1 MNMFAVL
8 MLVRRQ
14 KSANVVMQPLVK
26 QTDVYCFT
34 TVLQLTKLAFYLVT
48 DF

>member
-14 KSANVVMQPLVK
+14 KSANVVMK

-34 TVLQLTKLAFYLVT
+34 TVLQLIKLAF
-48 DF
+48 